1 MARRVSVKKDRR
13 VVRARV
19 FGRIFPAREMR
30 RALETRIN
38 DTCHAGP
45 SPRGD
50 TTLEHKE
57 RLTVAVHMFA
67 DSPPDDTPKRTM
79 LTEGIREK
87 RQIEREFGVP
97 VPGEILPIELWTN
110 TALKA
115 MPPEQP
121 CNWKMLFE
129 RDAPVMLDIGCG
141 NGRSTLSSAV
151 WRPGFDHLSTDVL
164 PVVIRY
170 ATRRANQRGLT
181 NVKFAVIG
189 GRELLA
195 EYIAPQSVAEI
206 HVYHPQPYYEH
217 KQIHKRLITP
227 EFIALVHRSL
237 VPGGLFVL
245 QTDSPAYWK
254 YIQQIVPLFFE
265 FEEHSGK
272 WPDAPKGRT
281 RREII
286 ALREKLPV
294 FRSTGKPRTNISAA
308 DAIALAESLPAPRFD
323 ADRGLMA
330 LDKMERESSNRPQ
343 AGGRRNK
350 GVSPS

>member
-1 MARRVSVKKDRR
+1 
-13 VVRARV
+13 
-19 FGRIFPAREMR
+19 
-30 RALETRIN
+30 
-38 DTCHAGP
+38 
-45 SPRGD
+45 
-50 TTLEHKE
+50 
-57 RLTVAVHMFA
+57 MFA
-67 DSPPDDTPKRTM
+67 DPHPEDTPKRPVMTD
-79 LTEGIREK
+79 GVREK

-97 VPGEILPIELWTN
+97 VPGEILPMELWTN
-110 TALKA
+110 TALKEV
-115 MPPEQP
+115 PPEQP
-121 CNWKMLFE
+121 CDLKTLFG

-195 EYIAPQSVAEI
+195 DYIAPQSVAEI
-206 HVYHPQPYYEH
+206 HVYHPQPYYEQ

-227 EFIALVHRSL
+227 EFVALVHRSL
-237 VPGGLFVL
+237 VPGGLLVL

-254 YIQQIVPLFFE
+254 YMQQIVPLFFE
-265 FEEHSGK
+265 FTEHPGK
-272 WPDAPKGRT
+272 WPDSPKGRT

-294 FRSTGKPRTNISAA
+294 FRGTGKPRTNISAE
-308 DAIALAESLPAPRFD
+308 DVIALAESLPTPRFD
-323 ADRGLMA
+323 ADRRLMA
-330 LDKMERESSNRPQ
+330 LDKMERESSDNPRG
-343 AGGRRNK
+343 GGRNAPPRARR
-350 GVSPS
+350 P